1 MYNYCFF
8 CLTQRAEIIRQL
20 IERRYGYRVISPRI
34 VQRHWEHG
42 QETEKEYRYL
52 PGYLFV
58 YTDERIENFAVFR
71 QIDGVIRQLG
81 ELESGFRLNGTDLA
95 FAELLLQSDGVI
107 GPQRVY
113 QEGDRIQLCEG
124 LLTGMSGRITKVDRQ
139 YKRMQITFMFDGL
152 ERKVW
157 TGYDVV
163 AKLENEESSGTDN
176 LDQNKY
182 LVKDISK
189 ETVKGL

>member
-20 IERRYGYRVISPRI
+20 IERQYGYRVISPRI
-34 VQRHWEHG
+34 IQRHWEHG
-42 QETEKEYRYL
+42 QQTEKEYRYL

-58 YTDERIENFAVFR
+58 YADERIENFAVFH

-81 ELESGFRLNGTDLA
+81 ELKSGFQLNGPDLA
-95 FAELLLQSDGVI
+95 FAELLLKSDGVI
-107 GPQRVY
+107 GPQKVY

-163 AKLENEESSGTDN
+163 AKLENEESGGTDN
-176 LDQNKY
+176 LDQNRY
-182 LVKDISK
+182 LVKDIIK
-189 ETVKGL
+189 